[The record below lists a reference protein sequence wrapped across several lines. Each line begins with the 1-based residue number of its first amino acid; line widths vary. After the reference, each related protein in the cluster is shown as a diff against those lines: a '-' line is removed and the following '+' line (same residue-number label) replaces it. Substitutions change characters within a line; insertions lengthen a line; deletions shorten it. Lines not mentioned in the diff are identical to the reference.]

1 MVRDLQ
7 LRSLEL
13 ANKLLELLPAL
24 LKKASSRIKAWQLT
38 RSLLYGGPSGSLFL
52 GVKFLHDRPPHPE
65 VLSLATLQPVEV
77 RVVTAQ
83 GHLWRLDA
91 NCVVITRPFPSWPRT
106 RVTSASR
113 TVVSLSVRPGD
124 RTFVESLMN
133 RATPSLPAMQRSSLN
148 AVNHYVGADII
159 NQALAVV
166 LCKIVSEE

>member
-1 MVRDLQ
+1 M
-7 LRSLEL
+7 SC
-13 ANKLLELLPAL
+13 ELLRDP
-24 LKKASSRIKAWQLT
+24 
-38 RSLLYGGPSGSLFL
+38 
-52 GVKFLHDRPPHPE
+52 PPHPE
-65 VLSLATLQPVEV
+65 VLMTMLQSSLSAPIEV
-77 RVVTAQ
+77 RIDTAQ

-133 RATPSLPAMQRSSLN
+133 RATPSLPAMQKRSLN
-148 AVNHYVGADII
+148 AVN
-159 NQALAVV
+159 QSLAAA